1 MDGGTAYPSF
11 VHSLVGGDLCIT
23 DMRTHALHVLTL
35 AGDFKRTIDASGALQ
50 FAMGVTSD
58 GDSIFVADGLADC
71 IHRLQLSTGALLAT
85 VGGLSYPHGL
95 ALAGGTLFCADWG
108 NHRVQTFNS
117 DTLEPLSAIGQMG
130 EGAADLCY
138 PRGVAAAEGSLF
150 VADTE
155 NHRVQVF
162 TLCGRHVRSVGPLRE
177 PYAVAVAHGRMFVAQ
192 MDGRLKILTLEPDA
206 VLQEVEL
213 PGGPLS
219 SRLLCGLC
227 ADARRVYV
235 AGYVAE
241 ERQLHILA
249 ARPPAT
255 ESASS
260 GGDQGSPYLRPPT
273 AGPRAGRRAGRGIGE

>member
-138 PRGVAAAEGSLF
+138 PRGVVRSFATQPSASGREPRRPALATGGRRGLALRGRHGEPSRAGLH
-150 VADTE
+150 A
-155 NHRVQVF
+155 VQV
-162 TLCGRHVRSVGPLRE
+162 LGR
-177 PYAVAVAHGRMFVAQ
+177 
-192 MDGRLKILTLEPDA
+192 DA
-206 VLQEVEL
+206 E
-213 PGGPLS
+213 
-219 SRLLCGLC
+219 
-227 ADARRVYV
+227 
-235 AGYVAE
+235 
-241 ERQLHILA
+241 A
-249 ARPPAT
+249 AP
-255 ESASS
+255 EKV
-260 GGDQGSPYLRPPT
+260 
-273 AGPRAGRRAGRGIGE
+273 

>member
-1 MDGGTAYPSF
+1 MSPAAPP
-11 VHSLVGGDLCIT
+11 L
-23 DMRTHALHVLTL
+23 
-35 AGDFKRTIDASGALQ
+35 LQ
-50 FAMGVTSD
+50 
-58 GDSIFVADGLADC
+58 
-71 IHRLQLSTGALLAT
+71 
-85 VGGLSYPHGL
+85 
-95 ALAGGTLFCADWG
+95 
-108 NHRVQTFNS
+108 
-117 DTLEPLSAIGQMG
+117 
-130 EGAADLCY
+130 
-138 PRGVAAAEGSLF
+138 AAAEGSLF